1 LPITVTDVDAAPEVG
16 EVLYLLPRH
25 ICPTVNNFEHAVIV
39 RGGKIES
46 VERVSARGR
55 EAPVLAQG
63 ASPELSQTVGR

>member
-1 LPITVTDVDAAPEVG
+1 
-16 EVLYLLPRH
+16 LPRH

-55 EAPVLAQG
+55 EAPVLGHG
-63 ASPELSQTVGR
+63 AGQELSQTAAQ